1 MLTFLTPTHAPIMSD
16 ADETGSVV
24 STASS
29 IHDTIVS
36 ETERKHNRLKQI
48 RERRKLAKINAQCK
62 KSSKGQSKEGD
73 GVPGGIMSVRTL
85 NESLHG
91 GSLPDMRKL
100 RRKITIKVK
109 TLDNHSANGTTRST
123 EGDSSEH
130 SSVMDQS
137 IAEISTISN
146 LSNATSVTGLDAIG
160 ISFADVQIREYQLV
174 PGSNPSVSS
183 GPPVE
188 LGWAH
193 TPHTSISVNHWE
205 MIRDGNRRLQ
215 AQMKIPP
222 DVRRS
227 LLLHHGSAQRQ
238 IRDATREA
246 AVTRKQRLSTMEKLH
261 REKSFSFKKMFK
273 KDKS

>member
-29 IHDTIVS
+29 IRDTIVS
-36 ETERKHNRLKQI
+36 ETERKHNRLKQM

-62 KSSKGQSKEGD
+62 KSSRGQSNEGD
-73 GVPGGIMSVRTL
+73 AVPGGIMSVRTL

-109 TLDNHSANGTTRST
+109 NLDNHSANGQTRST
-123 EGDSSEH
+123 EGDSDH

-146 LSNATSVTGLDAIG
+146 LSNATSVTGLDAIN

-193 TPHTSISVNHWE
+193 TPHTSISVDHWE

-227 LLLHHGSAQRQ
+227 LLLHHGNAQRQ
-238 IRDATREA
+238 IRDATRDA